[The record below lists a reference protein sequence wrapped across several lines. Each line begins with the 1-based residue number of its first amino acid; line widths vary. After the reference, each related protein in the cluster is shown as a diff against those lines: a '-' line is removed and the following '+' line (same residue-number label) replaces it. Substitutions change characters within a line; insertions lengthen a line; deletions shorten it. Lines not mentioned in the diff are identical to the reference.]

1 MKREIELFVNST
13 YDGMIAVNE
22 EGIITLFNKAAEKL
36 TRIPAG
42 EALGR
47 PVESVITYTRLPHI
61 LKTGESELN
70 RRQPMGDVEIIT
82 NRMPVLDEAGSI
94 VGAIAVFRDITDVVT
109 LAEEITD
116 LKEIRGM
123 LEAIFDATQDA
134 ISVVDSEGYGVM
146 INPAY
151 TRITGF
157 TERDVIGKECTV
169 DLMEGD
175 SVHLK
180 VIRTGKPV
188 KNARLSVGINRKEV
202 IVDAAPIVVGGK
214 LAGSVAVIHDLSEI
228 KALSLELDQAKRIIR
243 NLEAKYTFDDIKGSD
258 MNITSAIEKAKLAAS
273 TPATVIIRGES
284 GTGKELVAH
293 AIHNGSPRMNSQFI
307 RVNCAAIAE
316 NLMESELFGYEG
328 GAFTGALK
336 GGKTGYFEMAHG
348 GTVFLDEIAEIT
360 LSAQAKLLRVL
371 QEREIVRV
379 GGTKAIRVDVRIIT
393 ATNADLEDLV
403 ERGLFRKDLY
413 YRLNV
418 LPIHMPP
425 LRDHL
430 GDIDELA
437 NFMIK
442 KFNQDYGRHVF
453 EISRDVLEIL
463 KKYHWP
469 GNIRELEN
477 YIGRAMINVK
487 LGEKT
492 LEKHHLPPILLADK
506 GIRGGMVDLSELL
519 GAEHHFEL
527 TLQEML
533 SGAEKKYLQ
542 EVLKKNEFNRSQT
555 ARALGIS
562 LRSLY
567 YKIEKHGL

>member
-1 MKREIELFVNST
+1 
-13 YDGMIAVNE
+13 
-22 EGIITLFNKAAEKL
+22 
-36 TRIPAG
+36 
-42 EALGR
+42 
-47 PVESVITYTRLPHI
+47 
-61 LKTGESELN
+61 
-70 RRQPMGDVEIIT
+70 
-82 NRMPVLDEAGSI
+82 
-94 VGAIAVFRDITDVVT
+94 
-109 LAEEITD
+109 
-116 LKEIRGM
+116 
-123 LEAIFDATQDA
+123 
-134 ISVVDSEGYGVM
+134 
-146 INPAY
+146 
-151 TRITGF
+151 
-157 TERDVIGKECTV
+157 
-169 DLMEGD
+169 
-175 SVHLK
+175 
-180 VIRTGKPV
+180 
-188 KNARLSVGINRKEV
+188 
-202 IVDAAPIVVGGK
+202 
-214 LAGSVAVIHDLSEI
+214 
-228 KALSLELDQAKRIIR
+228 
-243 NLEAKYTFDDIKGSD
+243 
-258 MNITSAIEKAKLAAS
+258 
-273 TPATVIIRGES
+273 
-284 GTGKELVAH
+284 
-293 AIHNGSPRMNSQFI
+293 
-307 RVNCAAIAE
+307 
-316 NLMESELFGYEG
+316 MESELFGYEG

-336 GGKTGYFEMAHG
+336 GGRTGYFEMAHG

-533 SGAEKKYLQ
+533 AGAEKKYLQ
-542 EVLKKNEFNRSQT
+542 GVLKKNEFNRSQT